1 MEYKVIDGKGIIP
14 DGTTEIEKSA
24 FKGCTSLQ
32 SIEIPDSVTEIGDEA
47 FGDCPNLQSIEIPD
61 SVTRINHSAFSGCNN
76 LTSIIVSKN
85 NPKYES
91 TNNCMLTK
99 GGKELVLCRSHNIP
113 DGVTTIGSAAFDGC
127 TSFQSIVIPD
137 SVTSI
142 DRDAFYGCSGL
153 QSITITTQEKEPD
166 LSRERIEYLLQ
177 ALSEYSKEFFL
188 RVPIGCGYAYRHH
201 PAFEDKFQK
210 VIGDIDA

>member
-1 MEYKVIDGKGIIP
+1 
-14 DGTTEIEKSA
+14 
-24 FKGCTSLQ
+24 
-32 SIEIPDSVTEIGDEA
+32 
-47 FGDCPNLQSIEIPD
+47 
-61 SVTRINHSAFSGCNN
+61 
-76 LTSIIVSKN
+76 
-85 NPKYES
+85 
-91 TNNCMLTK
+91 MLTK

-142 DRDAFYGCSGL
+142 DSGAFSNCSGL
-153 QSITITTQEKEPD
+153 QSITITTPEKEPD

-188 RVPIGCGYAYRHH
+188 RVPIGCGYAYRHY
-201 PAFEDKFQK
+201 PAFKGKF
-210 VIGDIDA
+210 IEITADIDA